1 LEVFGMSKRS
11 DTALMILQLL
21 LRCGMICQEEL
32 DIVLEMMVTAQG
44 SNKAIP
50 LSTEVSGA
58 RSRQSTLVFEFD

>member
-1 LEVFGMSKRS
+1 MSKRS
-11 DTALMILQLL
+11 DTTLRILQLL

-44 SNKAIP
+44 SRKAIP

-58 RSRQSTLVFEFD
+58 RTRQSALIFEFD

>member
-1 LEVFGMSKRS
+1 MSKKS
-11 DTALMILQLL
+11 DTTLRILQLL

-44 SNKAIP
+44 SRKVIP

-58 RSRQSTLVFEFD
+58 RTRQSTLDLRV